1 VFPIL
6 YVREQPRLPCHCSLH
21 TLPHPPIINVANLS
35 TTEVTYVKKLEEL
48 TITYLCTARGWCVQL
63 AEGLLVLPELPH
75 LPHYAACLV
84 LLDVDVE
91 HHWHLRQPVML
102 VSEVEWWEAL
112 RCVTY
117 DDDIDV
123 WRPNDVVVCQGIDL
137 PAEVGIRPPGL
148 LRGIE
153 LHSKAKVSR

>member
-63 AEGLLVLPELPH
+63 VGYTPRVPQG
-75 LPHYAACLV
+75 
-84 LLDVDVE
+84 
-91 HHWHLRQPVML
+91 RKQ
-102 VSEVEWWEAL
+102 
-112 RCVTY
+112 
-117 DDDIDV
+117 ID
-123 WRPNDVVVCQGIDL
+123 
-137 PAEVGIRPPGL
+137 
-148 LRGIE
+148 
-153 LHSKAKVSR
+153 S

>member
-102 VSEVEWWEAL
+102 VSEVE
-112 RCVTY
+112 
-117 DDDIDV
+117 
-123 WRPNDVVVCQGIDL
+123 
-137 PAEVGIRPPGL
+137 
-148 LRGIE
+148 
-153 LHSKAKVSR
+153 